1 MKKQNDNQTK
11 NLECIPGVIETI
23 PADEAE
29 ELGAFMEHALSEEDA
44 LEAIEKPGVIETI
57 PADEAEEL
65 GAFVE
70 DALSEEDALEATE
83 KKEKS
88 MSQLFKAAFEESKE
102 EIDGFFIEDNP
113 HTHYIL
119 FLEYLKLLN
128 ILATEQQIDLKGEK
142 MNEMTEQQID
152 LEDEKMRKITEYLYD
167 IMPHRDI
174 LANVMT
180 PEYFPDLSVMMD
192 LMLLPPEDLATK
204 KSNLKDGLEQWYI

>member
-29 ELGAFMEHALSEEDA
+29 ELGAFIEHALSEEDA

-65 GAFVE
+65 GAFV
-70 DALSEEDALEATE
+70 EDALEATE

-119 FLEYLKLLN
+119 FLEYLKLSN
-128 ILATEQQIDLKGEK
+128 FLA
-142 MNEMTEQQID
+142 TEQQID
-152 LEDEKMRKITEYLYD
+152 LEDEKMKSTF
-167 IMPHRDI
+167 MI
-174 LANVMT
+174 LCLI
-180 PEYFPDLSVMMD
+180 EISW
-192 LMLLPPEDLATK
+192 LM
-204 KSNLKDGLEQWYI
+204 

>member
-11 NLECIPGVIETI
+11 NLEDI
-23 PADEAE
+23 
-29 ELGAFMEHALSEEDA
+29 
-44 LEAIEKPGVIETI
+44 PGVIETI

-83 KKEKS
+83 QKKEKS

-119 FLEYLKLLN
+119 FLEYVKLSN
-128 ILATEQQIDLKGEK
+128 FLAA
-142 MNEMTEQQID
+142 EQQID

-192 LMLLPPEDLATK
+192 LMLLPPKDLATK